1 MVDSYLPIA
10 VRAYTTR
17 SPQDEQA
24 EDRTSRARDRRER
37 SSTWPEYALIIDT
50 ETTIDAS
57 QRLTF
62 GSYRYLRLA
71 LTGDRASATCVEE
84 GLFRADDLS
93 ARDPRGLAVLQK
105 YVASHRAAV
114 APGVSPR
121 LKLLSRREFVNRV
134 LYPAALR
141 AQATTVTFTALF
153 DIARI
158 AYDVRPARGHYQG
171 GFSFALWQYRN
182 AEGVWREN
190 KYRPRITVK
199 SIDSKRAMK
208 RFTMPWEVE
217 AVDLT
222 PVEPTDDQP
231 SGVVLGGGLLDLRQ
245 LVYALTN
252 EGHSL
257 ESASRVFGVP
267 YAKRKVQHGK
277 ITPEYV
283 DYNREDV
290 WATAELYMKA
300 MEEFAKCVPSA

>member
-1 MVDSYLPIA
+1 MIDSYLPIA
-10 VRAYTTR
+10 VRAYMAR
-17 SPQDEQA
+17 SRQDERD
-24 EDRTSRARDRRER
+24 EDRASRARDWRER
-37 SSTWPEYALIIDT
+37 SGAWPAYALMIDT

-71 LTGDRASATCVEE
+71 LTGDRASAACVEE

-93 ARDPRGLAVLQK
+93 TSDPRGLAILRR
-105 YVASHRAAV
+105 YVASHRADV

-141 AQATTVTFTALF
+141 AQATTVTFNALF

-158 AYDVRPARGHYQG
+158 AYDVRPARGRYQG
-171 GFSFALWQYRN
+171 GFSFSLWQYRD
-182 AEGVWREN
+182 AQGVWLEN

-199 SIDSKRAMK
+199 SIDSKRSMK

-222 PVEPTDDQP
+222 SVEPTDDQP
-231 SGVVLGGGLLDLRQ
+231 EEVVFGGNLLDLRQ

-257 ESASRVFGVP
+257 ESACRAFGVP
-267 YAKRKVQHGK
+267 YAKRRVKHGR

-290 WATAELYMKA
+290 WGTAELYLKA